1 MIRVQAAP
9 SQQLLNTPSPRLAH
23 RSTDTMMK
31 APTMNASTILCVAFV
46 TLALAACQQ
55 QPASAPAST
64 PAASASAPVIPP
76 PVTAPAPASASTAPV
91 PGDHAAT
98 RHYKIAISL
107 PTLPADAKPLGDAMR
122 TTADNA
128 KRDFVQALPD
138 PKTLP
143 EFANRQFEL
152 LLDFRVAA
160 QTPAFISVRESGSSD
175 TGGAHPNPVQAAFV
189 FDRKAGK
196 QVALDDLFADPD
208 AARKA
213 LANFAHD
220 VLLKK
225 FMANAPKPGE
235 GSPDA
240 IREWKSNMLQMLDGG
255 TKPTTVN
262 YSVFVVRAGGSQN
275 APSPGLTLIFPP
287 YQVAP
292 YVDGTQTV
300 DVPAGIFAKFLKPAY
315 QRDFA
320 AQ

>member
-1 MIRVQAAP
+1 
-9 SQQLLNTPSPRLAH
+9 
-23 RSTDTMMK
+23 
-31 APTMNASTILCVAFV
+31 
-46 TLALAACQQ
+46 
-55 QPASAPAST
+55 
-64 PAASASAPVIPP
+64 
-76 PVTAPAPASASTAPV
+76 
-91 PGDHAAT
+91 
-98 RHYKIAISL
+98 L
-107 PTLPADAKPLGDAMR
+107 PTLPADAKPLSDAMR

-138 PKTLP
+138 PQTLP

-152 LLDFRVAA
+152 LLDFKVAA

-196 QVALDDLFADPD
+196 LVALDDLFADPD
-208 AARKA
+208 TARKA

-220 VLLKK
+220 TLLKK
-225 FMANAPKPGE
+225 LMANAPKPGE
-235 GSPDA
+235 GSPGA

-262 YSVFVVRAGGSQN
+262 YSVFVVQAGANQD
-275 APSPGLTLIFPP
+275 APSPGITLIFPP

-300 DVPAGIFAKFLKPAY
+300 DVPAGTFAKFLKPAY
-315 QRDFA
+315 QGDFA

>member
-1 MIRVQAAP
+1 
-9 SQQLLNTPSPRLAH
+9 
-23 RSTDTMMK
+23 MK
-31 APTMNASTILCVAFV
+31 ASMPICVALASV
-46 TLALAACQQ
+46 ALAACQQ
-55 QPASAPAST
+55 PPAPVPSSAPEASASTPVIPAPASAA
-64 PAASASAPVIPP
+64 
-76 PVTAPAPASASTAPV
+76 APASASTAPV

-98 RHYKIAISL
+98 KHYKIVVNL
-107 PTLPADAKPLGDAMR
+107 PTLPADAKPLSEAMR

-138 PKTLP
+138 PTTLP

-152 LLDFRVAA
+152 LLDFKVAA

-175 TGGAHPNPVQAAFV
+175 TGGAHPNPVQATFV

-196 QVALDDLFADPD
+196 LIALDDLFADPD

-220 VLLKK
+220 TLLKK
-225 FMANAPKPGE
+225 LMADAPKPGE

-240 IREWKSNMLQMLDGG
+240 LREWKSNMLQMLDGG

-262 YSVFVVRAGGSQN
+262 YSVFVVQAGANPS
-275 APSPGLTLIFPP
+275 APSPGITLIFPP
-287 YQVAP
+287 YQVAA
-292 YVDGTQTV
+292 YVYGTQTV
-300 DVPAGIFAKFLKPAY
+300 GVPASTFAKFLKPAY
-315 QRDFA
+315 QGDFA

>member
-1 MIRVQAAP
+1 
-9 SQQLLNTPSPRLAH
+9 
-23 RSTDTMMK
+23 MK
-31 APTMNASTILCVAFV
+31 PSTIFCAVFA

-55 QPASAPAST
+55 QPATAPAST
-64 PAASASAPVIPP
+64 PAASASAPVIPAP
-76 PVTAPAPASASTAPV
+76 ATAPAPTSTAPV
-91 PGDHAAT
+91 PGDHAVT
-98 RHYKIAISL
+98 KHYKIAISL
-107 PTLPADAKPLGDAMR
+107 PALPADAKPLADAMR

-143 EFANRQFEL
+143 EFANRQFDL
-152 LLDFRVAA
+152 LLDFKVAA

-196 QVALDDLFADPD
+196 LIALDDLFADPD

-225 FMANAPKPGE
+225 FMANAPRPGE

-262 YSVFVVRAGGSQN
+262 YSVFVVQAGAAQD

-292 YVDGTQTV
+292 YVDGTQMV
-300 DVPAGIFAKFLKPAY
+300 DVPASTFAKFLKPDY
-315 QRDFA
+315 KGDFA

>member
-1 MIRVQAAP
+1 MV
-9 SQQLLNTPSPRLAH
+9 
-23 RSTDTMMK
+23 
-31 APTMNASTILCVAFV
+31 
-46 TLALAACQQ
+46 LAACQQ
-55 QPASAPAST
+55 QPATAPASA
-64 PAASASAPVIPP
+64 PSASASAPVIPAP
-76 PVTAPAPASASTAPV
+76 ATAPAPASASTAPV
-91 PGDHAAT
+91 PGDHAVT
-98 RHYKIAISL
+98 RHYKIAINL
-107 PTLPADAKPLGDAMR
+107 PTLPAAAKPLAEAMR

-138 PKTLP
+138 PETLP
-143 EFANRQFEL
+143 EFANRQLEL
-152 LLDFRVAA
+152 LLDFKVAA
-160 QTPAFISVRESGSSD
+160 QTSAFISVRESGSSD

-189 FDRKAGK
+189 FDRKAGRLI
-196 QVALDDLFADPD
+196 ALDDLFANPD
-208 AARKA
+208 AARRA

-220 VLLKK
+220 TLLRKL
-225 FMANAPKPGE
+225 MANAPKPGE

-262 YSVFVVRAGGSQN
+262 YSVFVVRAGAAQD

-300 DVPAGIFAKFLKPAY
+300 DVPASTFAKFLKPAY
-315 QRDFA
+315 QGDFI

>member
-1 MIRVQAAP
+1 MPI
-9 SQQLLNTPSPRLAH
+9 
-23 RSTDTMMK
+23 
-31 APTMNASTILCVAFV
+31 CVALASV
-46 TLALAACQQ
+46 ALAACQQ
-55 QPASAPAST
+55 PPAPVPSSAPEASASTPVIPAPASAA
-64 PAASASAPVIPP
+64 
-76 PVTAPAPASASTAPV
+76 APASASTAPV

-98 RHYKIAISL
+98 KHYKIVVNL
-107 PTLPADAKPLGDAMR
+107 PTLPADAKPLSEAMR

-138 PKTLP
+138 PTTLP

-152 LLDFRVAA
+152 LLDFKVAA

-175 TGGAHPNPVQAAFV
+175 TGGAHPNPVQATFV

-196 QVALDDLFADPD
+196 LIALDDLFADPD

-220 VLLKK
+220 TLLKK
-225 FMANAPKPGE
+225 LMADAPKPGE
-235 GSPDA
+235 GSPEA
-240 IREWKSNMLQMLDGG
+240 LREWKSNMLQMLDGG

-262 YSVFVVRAGGSQN
+262 YSVFVVQAGANPN

-287 YQVAP
+287 YQVAA
-292 YVDGTQTV
+292 YVYGTQTV
-300 DVPAGIFAKFLKPAY
+300 DVPASTFAKFLKPAY
-315 QRDFA
+315 QGDFA

>member
-1 MIRVQAAP
+1 
-9 SQQLLNTPSPRLAH
+9 
-23 RSTDTMMK
+23 MK
-31 APTMNASTILCVAFV
+31 ASTPFCLALAA
-46 TLALAACQQ
+46 LALAACQQ
-55 QPASAPAST
+55 QPAANTASA

-76 PVTAPAPASASTAPV
+76 PAVTTPAPASTAPV
-91 PGDHAAT
+91 PGDHAVT
-98 RHYKIAISL
+98 KHYKIDIEL
-107 PTLPADAKPLGDAMR
+107 PTLPASAKPLADAMR

-138 PKTLP
+138 TKTLP
-143 EFANRQFEL
+143 EFAKRQFDL
-152 LLDFRVAA
+152 LIDFKVAA

-196 QVALDDLFADPD
+196 LVTLDDLFADPD

-220 VLLKK
+220 TLLKK
-225 FMANAPKPGE
+225 MMANAPKPGE
-235 GSPDA
+235 GSPEA
-240 IREWKSNMLQMLDGG
+240 LKEWKSNMLQMLDGG

-262 YSVFVVRAGGSQN
+262 YSVFVVQAGANPN

-292 YVDGTQTV
+292 YVFGTQMV
-300 DVPAGIFAKFLKPAY
+300 DVPANVFAKFLKPDY
-315 QRDFA
+315 RGDFA
-320 AQ
+320 AP